1 VTQPS
6 RAGKAAEAVAAAR
19 LPVGAAPAS
28 VPASPLREGAKVKAV
43 LCRAFGPPSGLTVE
57 EVPAPEPGPGQ
68 VLIRVEASAVNFA
81 DTLTIEGRY
90 QTRPK
95 LPFSPGGEVAGLV
108 VALGEGVSGP
118 APGTRVLAMTGHGGF
133 AEMAVAEA
141 AAAVA
146 VPDGVDAVAAAALS
160 YAYGTTLHA
169 LRDRAQLQRGET
181 VLVLGAAGGAGLAAV
196 QLAKLMGARVIAAAS
211 AGKLE
216 TCREAGAD
224 SLVDYRQ
231 EGWRDVLRDL
241 TGGAGVDVVYDAV
254 GGPYSEPA
262 LRSLGWGGRHL
273 VVGFAAGEIPRI
285 PLNLALLKGC
295 GILGV
300 SYGGFAKRDPEANRA
315 LVGQLLAWVRDGSL
329 RPRISAT
336 HPMEQAAAALEAL
349 RSRSATGKVVL
360 VMERPSG

>member
-1 VTQPS
+1 M
-6 RAGKAAEAVAAAR
+6 
-19 LPVGAAPAS
+19 
-28 VPASPLREGAKVKAV
+28 KAV
-43 LCRAFGPPSGLTVE
+43 LCRAFGPPSGLAVE

-68 VLIRVEASAVNFA
+68 VLIRVEACGVNFA
-81 DTLTIEGRY
+81 DTLVVAGRY
-90 QTRPK
+90 QTRPP
-95 LPFSPGGEVAGLV
+95 LPFAPGGEVAGV
-108 VALGEGVSGP
+108 VAALGEGVSGP

-133 AEMAVAEA
+133 AEMAVAK
-141 AAAVA
+141 AAAVVP
-146 VPDGVDAVAAAALS
+146 VPDGVDAVSAAALS

-169 LRDRAQLQRGET
+169 LRDRAMLRPGET

-211 AGKLE
+211 AGKLD

-224 SLVDYRQ
+224 AIVDYRQ
-231 EGWRDVLRDL
+231 ENWRNAVRDL
-241 TGGAGVDVVYDAV
+241 AGAAGVDVVYDAV

-295 GILGV
+295 SIVGV
-300 SYGGFAKRDPEANRA
+300 SYGAFAQREPEANRA

-329 RPRISAT
+329 RPHVSAT
-336 HPMEQAAAALEAL
+336 YPLDDAPAALEAL
-349 RSRSATGKVVL
+349 LSRSATGKIVL
-360 VMERPSG
+360 VTGPLA

>member
-1 VTQPS
+1 V
-6 RAGKAAEAVAAAR
+6 R
-19 LPVGAAPAS
+19 
-28 VPASPLREGAKVKAV
+28 AV
-43 LCRAFGPPSGLTVE
+43 LCRAFGPPAGLTVE
-57 EVPAPEPGPGQ
+57 EVPAPEPGSGE
-68 VLIRVEASAVNFA
+68 VLIRVEACGVNFA
-81 DTLTIEGRY
+81 DTLIVEGRY
-90 QTRPK
+90 QTRPP
-95 LPFSPGGEVAGLV
+95 LPFAPGGEVAGV
-108 VALGEGVSGP
+108 VAALGEGVAGP
-118 APGTRVLAMTGHGGF
+118 PPGTRVLAMTGHGGF
-133 AEMAVAEA
+133 AEMAVAQAEA
-141 AAAVA
+141 AVP
-146 VPDGVDAVAAAALS
+146 VPDGVEAAAAAALS

-169 LRDRAQLQRGET
+169 LRDRARLQPGET

-196 QLAKLMGARVIAAAS
+196 QLAKLTGARVIAAAS
-211 AGKLE
+211 TGKLE

-224 SLVDYRQ
+224 ALVDYRR
-231 EGWRDVLRDL
+231 ERWRDAVRDVA
-241 TGGAGVDVVYDAV
+241 GGAGVDVVYDAV

-336 HPMEQAAAALEAL
+336 YPLDDAPAALEAL
-349 RSRSATGKVVL
+349 LSRNATGKIVL
-360 VMERPSG
+360 VMDRPRSMGRAPS